1 MLHFDNVLLTIDSM
15 QWLMTIVPVL
25 LVAALS
31 TPVCSESVTIG
42 VKSGREFTG
51 QIDAQTDALQLWL
64 RIARDGV
71 SIRRPIAWSQIVGAR
86 LAGREWTVD
95 VLRTAVSNFS
105 STVEANEG
113 WSDGSSN
120 GPRNGGTFTVLSAVT
135 NHPSATLIEPAT
147 SIEIDAYAAKWDAD
161 VEVDGLV
168 VRITPTDASGKA
180 TTVQGT
186 LYVEWIAKRPVAMTT
201 RNYRVGRDLGPRF
214 VRAGRWTRRL
224 TNDLTGPEGVTF
236 RLPFQANHPEF
247 DLDLGDFGLVNAR
260 LAVPGQGVLNAS
272 NAMVR
277 VRPYSAIRNARE
289 RLDNARFF
297 PIERTGRTN

>member
-1 MLHFDNVLLTIDSM
+1 
-15 QWLMTIVPVL
+15 MTIVPAL
-25 LVAALS
+25 LVTALS
-31 TPVCSESVTIG
+31 TPARSESVTID

-64 RIARDGV
+64 RIARDGM
-71 SIRRPIAWSQIVGAR
+71 SICRPIAWSQIVGAR
-86 LAGREWTVD
+86 QAGHEWTVD
-95 VLRTAVSNFS
+95 ALRAAVSNLS
-105 STVEANEG
+105 STLEANES
-113 WSDGSSN
+113 WSDGLS
-120 GPRNGGTFTVLSAVT
+120 GAPHDGGTFTVLSAVA
-135 NHPSATLIEPAT
+135 NAPPATLIEPVTA
-147 SIEIDAYAAKWDAD
+147 IEIDVYAANWDAD

-186 LYVEWIAKRPVAMTT
+186 LYVEWIAQRPVALVT

-247 DLDLGDFGLVNAR
+247 DLDLADFGLVNAR
-260 LAVPGQGVLNAS
+260 LAVPGQGVLHAS

-297 PIERTGRTN
+297 PIEHMGRVD